1 MGSGFGWHPV
11 AGRAPIWG
19 VNSGGQFG
27 GLLSGKKKTFLE
39 RPVRLREAVLYRSML
54 RTKTRP
60 VPEPGNVPQ
69 MAQLLGFRGASWA
82 NSCRFFACPP
92 PSRTG
97 GVAIAGFH
105 ILAHPK
111 LDASENFLNI
121 SVTLEGRL
129 T

>member
-1 MGSGFGWHPV
+1 
-11 AGRAPIWG
+11 
-19 VNSGGQFG
+19 
-27 GLLSGKKKTFLE
+27 
-39 RPVRLREAVLYRSML
+39 ML
-54 RTKTRP
+54 VP
-60 VPEPGNVPQ
+60 VPNPNPPGSRTRQIDLDV
-69 MAQLLGFRGASWA
+69 ASTLGFQGISRGHLRASLSLFLPA
-82 NSCRFFACPP
+82 PP
-92 PSRTG
+92 PNRTR